1 MKIQFTRS
9 GGFAGLIQRANIDID
24 DLPEAER
31 TELLGLVDRA
41 DFFAQPAER
50 HSPHPD
56 AYQYTIAVE
65 DGVRRREIRV
75 DERGAPD
82 SLRPL
87 IAHLSRLAR

>member
-9 GGFAGLIQRANIDID
+9 GGFAGLIQRADIDID

-41 DFFAQPAER
+41 DFFGQPAER
-50 HSPHPD
+50 RSPHPD

-75 DERGAPD
+75 DERVAPD